1 MLVSSSPNRMLQTGE
16 LQQDNERQQRGKVD
30 KKQQI
35 ETMEQIGLISVS
47 MQDED
52 KIHPI
57 LKGKMVLPQDE
68 KVLELRRQNLK
79 EMDNLEEMDNLD
91 KILDALRTL
100 LLKKI
105 MTTTILKKV
114 HQKQLKLLHFPHQ
127 TEISPSMES

>member
-16 LQQDNERQQRGKVD
+16 PQQDNERQQRGKVD
-30 KKQQI
+30 EKQQI

-79 EMDNLEEMDNLD
+79 EMDNLDEMD